1 MLNQY
6 LSGHLIVT
14 HHKMYMNLGC
24 STRGYDCLQLQM
36 ILVHL
41 LALMSSSGSCAAFA
55 VKRNSRKPSS
65 SRGGM
70 LALTA
75 TYQRASSTNV
85 ACM

>member
-36 ILVHL
+36 ILVHTPCTHEQLWL
-41 LALMSSSGSCAAFA
+41 LCCFL
-55 VKRNSRKPSS
+55 PS
-65 SRGGM
+65 
-70 LALTA
+70 AQLTQA
-75 TYQRASSTNV
+75 QQQ
-85 ACM
+85 